1 MNRIETFRALHHA
14 AVPLLLPNAWD
25 VAGARILEEAGAQAI
40 ATTSAGIAWAQGAAD
55 GGVLNRDRMLATL
68 ESIVAAVAV
77 PVTADI
83 EGGYAESPEGVTET
97 VRLVCASGAAGIN
110 IEDGPRT
117 PEETVAR
124 IRAAREASADLFINA
139 RTDVFLAGGGDLAAR
154 IAETIRRA
162 TLYLAAGADGVFV
175 PGVVDA
181 ETIGELARGI
191 SGPLN
196 VMIGEATP
204 GIEELGTLGVARL
217 SSGSA
222 FAQSAYAGLRRD
234 AERFLTAARWPAT
247 QMDYAE
253 LNRLVARG

>member
-1 MNRIETFRALHHA
+1 METFRALHSA
-14 AVPLLLPNAWD
+14 RTPLLLPNAWD
-25 VAGARILEEAGAQAI
+25 VAGARILEEAGATAI
-40 ATTSAGIAWAQGAAD
+40 ATTSAGIAWAQGTAD
-55 GGVLNRDRMLATL
+55 GGVLNRDRMLVTL

-97 VRLVCASGAAGIN
+97 VRLVCATGAAGIN

-117 PEETVAR
+117 PEDTVAR
-124 IRAAREASADLFINA
+124 IRAAREASEGLFINA
-139 RTDVFLAGGGDLAAR
+139 RTDVFLAGGGDIAAR
-154 IAETIRRA
+154 IAKTIRRA
-162 TLYLAAGADGVFV
+162 DLYLAAGADGVFV

-181 ETIGELARGI
+181 ETIGELVRGI
-191 SGPLN
+191 AGPLN
-196 VMIGEATP
+196 AMIGEATP
-204 GIEELGTLGVARL
+204 GIEELRSLGVARL

-234 AERFLTAARWPAT
+234 AAQFLTSARWPAT

-253 LNRLVARG
+253 LNRLSARG